1 MQTILTSKQMANAL
15 PLIFKISLTI
25 KNLIFILAALLS
37 VTLWVLATLKTP
49 ERLDKVEAA
58 LHALSYRQNKIEGEI
73 KIISQDSQIIKNIL
87 LNRSH
92 KK

>member
-58 LHALSYRQNKIEGEI
+58 LHTLSSRQNKIEGEI